1 MQVASVYINLGVGN
15 VTVASGDITFGA
27 AAGVGVVS
35 FHTLNG
41 SWPGPTSFAG
51 ASYFAP
57 TFDNATNM
65 GSAAQLADI
74 KAQIDAWKA
83 ANNIGELRAAGISG
97 GSFTGLA
104 MAAAY
109 PGYFARMSLWLILY
123 DLVAWSAE
131 ATGGDL
137 STLQGGMGG
146 AFASVSRPYFE
157 RSPRWTMDNIGTS
170 QIEIVLNAGL
180 QDNVTPIHHAREAY
194 RRLKGLPGV
203 TVSLNELNI
212 GHDFGS
218 TESAAMLA
226 QLA

>member
-1 MQVASVYINLGVGN
+1 MQVTSGYINVGSGN
-15 VTVASGDITFGA
+15 VTVSTGDITIGA
-27 AAGVGVVS
+27 APGVGVVG

-65 GSAAQLADI
+65 GAAAQLADI

-104 MAAAY
+104 MAAAH
-109 PGYFARMSLWLILY
+109 PGYFKKMSLWLILY
-123 DLVAWSAE
+123 DLVAWSSE

-137 STLQGGMGG
+137 STLQSGMGG
-146 AFASVSRPYFE
+146 TFAALPKPYYE
-157 RSPRWTMDNIGTS
+157 RSPRWTLDNIGTS
-170 QIEIVLNAGL
+170 QIEIILNAGL
-180 QDNVTPIHHAREAY
+180 QDTVTPIHHAREAY

-203 TVSLNELNI
+203 TVALNEMNI
-212 GHDFGS
+212 GHDFGA
-218 TESAAMLA
+218 TESAAMQA